1 MSKCLMHIYVD
12 EREHT
17 LYSTL
22 VDLVA
27 YHRQGAA
34 AVATT
39 PVIQVTKK
47 VLVLGDILI
56 EHPDGRP
63 ALLVE
68 RKTLSDLLSSIRDS
82 RYDEQSYRLVHAS
95 GFHPHN
101 IVYVIEGVM
110 GQLSQQKDRDLVYS
124 ASFSLNHYKGFSVFR
139 TATVLETAQWLW
151 AVTTKIHRN
160 AQQNKAPRYA
170 GSAGGAGAAAAGEA
184 IGDAGAAGEEG
195 ETVTDDATPT
205 HGAGAP
211 TPPPYCSVVKK
222 VKKDNVTTDNWGEI
236 VLCQIPSVSAVSAT
250 AILQRYRT
258 LAQLMAALQADPHC
272 LDGITTVSAGKSR
285 KLSSA
290 VVANVRK
297 FLVDPAPASASAS
310 APATAP
316 PIST

>member
-17 LYSTL
+17 LYDAL

-27 YHRQGAA
+27 YHRQAA
-34 AVATT
+34 AA

-160 AQQNKAPRYA
+160 TQQNKAPRYA
-170 GSAGGAGAAAAGEA
+170 GPGPSVSEA
-184 IGDAGAAGEEG
+184 TGDAVTGEEG
-195 ETVTDDATPT
+195 EPVTDDATPT

-222 VKKDNVTTDNWGEI
+222 VKKDNVTLDNWGEI

-297 FLVDPAPASASAS
+297 FLVDPAPASATAT
-310 APATAP
+310 ATAP

>member
-1 MSKCLMHIYVD
+1 MHIYVD

-17 LYSTL
+17 LYSAL

-27 YHRQGAA
+27 YHRQAA
-34 AVATT
+34 AAPTAAPT
-39 PVIQVTKK
+39 IQITKK

-160 AQQNKAPRYA
+160 TQQNKAPRYA
-170 GSAGGAGAAAAGEA
+170 SG
-184 IGDAGAAGEEG
+184 AGAAGEE
-195 ETVTDDATPT
+195 EEPVTDDATPT
-205 HGAGAP
+205 HGSDALTP
-211 TPPPYCSVVKK
+211 TLTPPPYCSVVKK
-222 VKKDNVTTDNWGEI
+222 VKKDNVTPDNWGEI

-258 LAQLMAALQADPHC
+258 MAQLMAALQADPHC
-272 LDGITTVSAGKSR
+272 LDSITTVSAGKSR

-297 FLVDPAPASASAS
+297 FLVDPAPVP
-310 APATAP
+310 APAPGPATATAP

>member
-1 MSKCLMHIYVD
+1 MHIYVD

-17 LYSTL
+17 LYSAL

-27 YHRQGAA
+27 YHRQAA
-34 AVATT
+34 AAAAAT

-68 RKTLSDLLSSIRDS
+68 RKTLADLLSSIRDS

-160 AQQNKAPRYA
+160 TQQNKAPRYA
-170 GSAGGAGAAAAGEA
+170 GPGPAASEA
-184 IGDAGAAGEEG
+184 TGDAVTGEE
-195 ETVTDDATPT
+195 EEPVTDDAIATPT
-205 HGAGAP
+205 P
-211 TPPPYCSVVKK
+211 TLTPPPYCSVVKK
-222 VKKDNVTTDNWGEI
+222 VKKDNVTPDNWGEI

-297 FLVDPAPASASAS
+297 FLVDPAPVPAP

-316 PIST
+316 SIST

>member
-1 MSKCLMHIYVD
+1 MHIYVD

-27 YHRQGAA
+27 YHRQAA
-34 AVATT
+34 APTT

-68 RKTLSDLLSSIRDS
+68 RKTLADLLSSIRDS

-160 AQQNKAPRYA
+160 AQQNKVPRYA
-170 GSAGGAGAAAAGEA
+170 GS
-184 IGDAGAAGEEG
+184 AGAAGEEG
-195 ETVTDDATPT
+195 EPVTDDATPT
-205 HGAGAP
+205 HGSDAPAPAP

-222 VKKDNVTTDNWGEI
+222 VKKDNVTPDNWGEI

-297 FLVDPAPASASAS
+297 FLVDPAPAPAPASAT
-310 APATAP
+310 ATAP